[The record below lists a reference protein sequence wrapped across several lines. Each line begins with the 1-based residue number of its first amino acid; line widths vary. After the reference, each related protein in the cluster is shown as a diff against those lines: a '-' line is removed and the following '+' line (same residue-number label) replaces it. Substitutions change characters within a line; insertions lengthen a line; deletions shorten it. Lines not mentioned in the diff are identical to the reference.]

1 VNVKKFIVIFMLS
14 VFAVLPVVR
23 AETAAEASAVAT
35 KGAMLF
41 SADGSRLGAVYRVT
55 NDGSAQIIIDAKMV
69 TVPVATISTKEGKL
83 VTTLKKAQIIS
94 LR

>member
-1 VNVKKFIVIFMLS
+1 MVVKKLIVISMLS
-14 VFAVLPVVR
+14 VFAMSPMVR
-23 AETAAEASAVAT
+23 AQTPVEAAAVVT

-41 SADGSRLGAVYRVT
+41 SADGSRLGAVHRVT
-55 NDGSAQIIIDAKMV
+55 NDGSAQIIIDTRMV

-83 VTTLKKAQIIS
+83 ITNLKKAQVIG

>member
-1 VNVKKFIVIFMLS
+1 MDVKKLIVIVTLS
-14 VFAVLPVVR
+14 VFSMLPVVR
-23 AETAAEASAVAT
+23 AEMAADAAAVVM

-55 NDGSAQIIIDAKMV
+55 NDGSAQIIIDAKIV

-83 VTTLKKAQIIS
+83 ITTLKKAQVIS
-94 LR
+94 LK